1 MPEIVSYNQQ
11 ALRSGSP
18 QDGVCAALHR
28 QQRIQQANG
37 RSTGFPRY
45 LGAAPGLPREHR
57 EGVGMIV
64 NRAITKIEDNPE

>member
-37 RSTGFPRY
+37 RSTGVPTLPGSSTWITQR
-45 LGAAPGLPREHR
+45 APGGR
-57 EGVGMIV
+57 GDDCQQG
-64 NRAITKIEDNPE
+64 NNQD